1 MFAILIPF
9 KMRLVDLMQYAITLS
24 GNLTLLLIL
33 ISNEEARE
41 YVQVKMKNWEA
52 ARQDQ
57 QTGQKRLKQNETV
70 WAEMREIQRSEPS
83 EQNEPIFVIDMENN
97 PEYTST

>member
-1 MFAILIPF
+1 
-9 KMRLVDLMQYAITLS
+9 MRLVDLMQYAITLS

-33 ISNEEARE
+33 ISNEEARK
-41 YVQVKMKNWEA
+41 YVQVKIKNWKA
-52 ARQDQ
+52 ARQDHPARQ
-57 QTGQKRLKQNETV
+57 IRLKQNETA

-83 EQNEPIFVIDMENN
+83 VMNDPIFVIDFENN